1 MVILFDRIL
10 QWEEQRERKGQWKE
24 DSEEKIR
31 RRFSQNQPCVSHF
44 SAACSSSNSRRRP
57 RNTLVMRYF
66 KEFKSPRFKSS
77 TLILFK
83 WGSVPVRFLLW
94 RKRRRPVA
102 SLWRTRSSKHISFW
116 MRSGHPS
123 FVDEAPEDQSRKE
136 SMWEFA
142 RERFA
147 CWHRCFFNKLAAKRN
162 LEAWRWSLS
171 SQNQR
176 LQSATGCSWKARF
189 CWSSISSKSCK
200 VKICSWSKAIPITLL
215 SRISRTRF
223 LLSGVDL

>member
-1 MVILFDRIL
+1 MKSEKR
-10 QWEEQRERKGQWKE
+10 KE

-31 RRFSQNQPCVSHF
+31 RRFSQNQPCVSHL

-83 WGSVPVRFLLW
+83 WGSVPVKFLLW

-142 RERFA
+142 RERFV
-147 CWHRCFFNKLAAKRN
+147 CWHQCFFNKLAAKQK
-162 LEAWRWSLS
+162 LEA
-171 SQNQR
+171 
-176 LQSATGCSWKARF
+176 
-189 CWSSISSKSCK
+189 
-200 VKICSWSKAIPITLL
+200 
-215 SRISRTRF
+215 
-223 LLSGVDL
+223 

>member
-1 MVILFDRIL
+1 VGRAK
-10 QWEEQRERKGQWKE
+10 RKKEAVKSEKRKE

-44 SAACSSSNSRRRP
+44 SAACSSSNNIRRP

-77 TLILFK
+77 IPILFK

-94 RKRRRPVA
+94 RKRRSVA

-123 FVDEAPEDQSRKE
+123 SVDEAPEDQSRKE

-142 RERFA
+142 RERLHVSIDA
-147 CWHRCFFNKLAAKRN
+147 
-162 LEAWRWSLS
+162 
-171 SQNQR
+171 
-176 LQSATGCSWKARF
+176 
-189 CWSSISSKSCK
+189 SSIS
-200 VKICSWSKAIPITLL
+200 
-215 SRISRTRF
+215 
-223 LLSGVDL
+223 